1 MPADLPKD
9 LLEGLPIDLLDGL
22 PADPPSDVPVDGRF
36 HLYLDNDHMAASIS
50 IEPPLH
56 GGAAVAE
63 EQVRAEMTARGVV
76 AGILDD
82 ALRQVIEQGIGSYV
96 CIAKGLEPTPGRP
109 AVFTNLIERPLDHH
123 AQAAEDEDEDG
134 DEDEDTYARIDYRDL
149 GNLILVTPGVPLMRR
164 TPAVPSIPGFDITG
178 KVIELAPVKDQ
189 PFADHLAGVA
199 LAPDDPNLLIAAISG
214 APKIMEHGVSVVA
227 MVEVD
232 AVNLDT
238 GNIEFDGSLKVRGDI
253 VAGMKVHV
261 TGDVVV
267 AGTIEAADVHAGGNI
282 TVNGGIVGM
291 SDTVGADGQE
301 QSRAARLVCE
311 GSVKARFI
319 SHAQIDAR
327 KMVAAEREIR
337 QSFVDAGDCVVV
349 GPPGSLRGVIVGGRI
364 RAMMSV
370 QSGVLGS
377 MSTVRTEVQV
387 GLDPRTGAKAEILK
401 QKRTDLNEQ
410 KAKLE
415 KLVLFLHANPQKD
428 VNNVGQRARD
438 TLKQT
443 LVEMTALA
451 AQEEELIKAMVP
463 RPDAYVAVKKHIYSG
478 VNARIGNKARE
489 FREDYPG
496 GKLRQGHNGEI
507 TVN

>member
-1 MPADLPKD
+1 MPADLPED
-9 LLEGLPIDLLDGL
+9 LPEGLPTDLIEGL
-22 PADPPSDVPVDGRF
+22 PTDPPPEVPLDGRF
-36 HLYLDNDHMAASIS
+36 HLYVDNDHMAASIS
-50 IEPPLH
+50 LEPPLN

-82 ALRQVIEQGIGSYV
+82 VLRQTVEQGIGSYV
-96 CIAKGLEPTPGRP
+96 CIAKGLEPTPGQP
-109 AVFTNLIERPLDHH
+109 AVFTDLIESPPEHD
-123 AQAAEDEDEDG
+123 AQGSEEEDDDA
-134 DEDEDTYARIDYRDL
+134 YARIDYRDL
-149 GNLILVTPGVPLMRR
+149 GNLVLVTPGVPLMRR

-178 KVIELAPVKDQ
+178 KVIELPPISDE
-189 PFADHLAGVA
+189 PFAEHLAGVEIS
-199 LAPDDPNLLIAAISG
+199 PDDPNLLIASISG
-214 APKIMEHGVSVVA
+214 APKIMEHGASVVA
-227 MVEVD
+227 LVEVD
-232 AVNLDT
+232 SVNLDT
-238 GNIEFDGSLKVRGDI
+238 GNIDFDGSLKVRGDI

-291 SDTVGADGQE
+291 ADTVATDGQA

-319 SHAQIDAR
+319 SNAQIDAR

-349 GPPGSLRGVIVGGRI
+349 GPPGSQKGAIVGGRT

-370 QSGVLGS
+370 QAGVLGS
-377 MSTVRTEVQV
+377 MSAVRTEIQV
-387 GLDPRTGAKAEILK
+387 GLNPRTDAKAEILQ
-401 QKRTDLNEQ
+401 QKRKELTEQ
-410 KAKLE
+410 QGKLE
-415 KLVLFLHANPQKD
+415 KLVLFLQANPQKD
-428 VNNVGQRARD
+428 VNNIGQRARE
-438 TLKQT
+438 TLRQT
-443 LVEMTALA
+443 FADMTALA
-451 AQEEELIKAMVP
+451 AQEEDLIKALVP
-463 RPDAYVAVKKHIYSG
+463 RADAYVAVRKHIHSG

-496 GKLRQGHNGEI
+496 GKLRQGPNGDI
-507 TVN
+507 AIS

>member
-9 LLEGLPIDLLDGL
+9 LLEGLPIELLDGL
-22 PADPPSDVPVDGRF
+22 PADSQSDIPVDGNF
-36 HLYLDNDHMAASIS
+36 HLYVDNDHMAASIS
-50 IEPPLH
+50 IEPPLN

-82 ALRQVIEQGIGSYV
+82 VLRDTVEQGIGSYV
-96 CIAKGLEPTPGRP
+96 CIAKGLAPTPGLP
-109 AVFTNLIERPLDHH
+109 SAFTNLIEPAHEHH
-123 AQAAEDEDEDG
+123 VQAEGEEDENEDQ
-134 DEDEDTYARIDYRDL
+134 DTYARVDYRDL
-149 GNLILVTPGVPLMRR
+149 GNLILVTPGIPLMRR
-164 TPAVPSIPGFDITG
+164 IPAVPSIPGFDITG
-178 KVIELAPVKDQ
+178 QVIQLEPIQDQ
-189 PFADHLAGVA
+189 PFAEHLAGVEISEN
-199 LAPDDPNLLIAAISG
+199 DPNLLVASISG
-214 APKIMEHGVSVVA
+214 APLVMEHGVSVVA
-227 MVEVD
+227 LVEVD

-238 GNIEFDGSLKVRGDI
+238 GNIDFDGSLKVRGDI

-291 SDTVGADGQE
+291 TDTVATDGQA

-311 GSVKARFI
+311 GTVKARYI
-319 SHAQIDAR
+319 ANARIDAH

-337 QSFVDAGDCVVV
+337 QSFIDAGDCVVV
-349 GPPGSLRGVIVGGRI
+349 GPPGSQKGAIVGGRI

-377 MSTVRTEVQV
+377 MSAVRTEVQV
-387 GLDPRTGAKAEILK
+387 GLDPRTGAKAEILQ
-401 QKRTDLNEQ
+401 QKRKELNEQ

-428 VNNVGQRARD
+428 VNNIAQRARD

-443 LVEMTALA
+443 LGEMTALA
-451 AQEEELIKAMVP
+451 AQEEALVKALVP
-463 RPDAYVAVKKHIYSG
+463 RADAYVAVKKHIYSG
-478 VNARIGNKARE
+478 VNTRIGNKARE

-496 GKLRQGHNGEI
+496 GKLRHGTNGEI
-507 TVN
+507 TVS

>member
-9 LLEGLPIDLLDGL
+9 LPEGLSIDLLDGL
-22 PADPPSDVPVDGRF
+22 PADSPSEVPVDGNF
-36 HLYLDNDHMAASIS
+36 HLYVDNDHMAASLS
-50 IEPPLH
+50 IEPPLY
-56 GGAAVAE
+56 GGAPVAE
-63 EQVRAEMTARGVV
+63 EQVRVEMTARGVV

-82 ALRQVIEQGIGSYV
+82 VLRETVERGIGSYV
-96 CIAKGLEPTPGRP
+96 CIAKGLEPTPGHP
-109 AVFTNLIERPLDHH
+109 AVFTNLIEPALEQH
-123 AQAAEDEDEDG
+123 AQAADDEDQ
-134 DEDEDTYARIDYRDL
+134 DTYARIDYRDL
-149 GNLILVTPGVPLMRR
+149 GNLVLVTPGIPLMRR
-164 TPAVPSIPGFDITG
+164 TPAVPSIPGFDVTG
-178 KVIELAPVKDQ
+178 KVIELAPIEDQ
-189 PFADHLAGVA
+189 PFADHIAGA
-199 LAPDDPNLLIAAISG
+199 AISQNDPNLLVAVISG
-214 APKIMEHGVSVVA
+214 APLVMEHGVSVVA
-227 MVEVD
+227 LVEVD

-238 GNIEFDGSLKVRGDI
+238 GNIDFDGSLKVRGDI

-261 TGDVVV
+261 TGDVIV

-291 SDTVGADGQE
+291 TDTVATDGQA

-319 SHAQIDAR
+319 SHARIDAH

-337 QSFVDAGDCVVV
+337 QSFIDAGDCVVV
-349 GPPGSLRGVIVGGRI
+349 GPPGSQKGAIVGGRI

-377 MSTVRTEVQV
+377 MSAVRTEVQV
-387 GLDPRTGAKAEILK
+387 GLDPRTGAKAEILQ
-401 QKRTDLNEQ
+401 QKRKELNEQ

-443 LVEMTALA
+443 LAEMTALT
-451 AQEEELIKAMVP
+451 AQEAELVKALVP
-463 RPDAYVAVKKHIYSG
+463 RADAYVAVKKHIYSG
-478 VNARIGNKARE
+478 VNARLGNKARE

-496 GKLRQGHNGEI
+496 GKLRQGANGEI
-507 TVN
+507 SVS

>member
-238 GNIEFDGSLKVRGDI
+238 G
-253 VAGMKVHV
+253 
-261 TGDVVV
+261 
-267 AGTIEAADVHAGGNI
+267 
-282 TVNGGIVGM
+282 
-291 SDTVGADGQE
+291 
-301 QSRAARLVCE
+301 
-311 GSVKARFI
+311 
-319 SHAQIDAR
+319 
-327 KMVAAEREIR
+327 
-337 QSFVDAGDCVVV
+337 
-349 GPPGSLRGVIVGGRI
+349 
-364 RAMMSV
+364 
-370 QSGVLGS
+370 
-377 MSTVRTEVQV
+377 
-387 GLDPRTGAKAEILK
+387 
-401 QKRTDLNEQ
+401 
-410 KAKLE
+410 
-415 KLVLFLHANPQKD
+415 
-428 VNNVGQRARD
+428 
-438 TLKQT
+438 
-443 LVEMTALA
+443 
-451 AQEEELIKAMVP
+451 
-463 RPDAYVAVKKHIYSG
+463 
-478 VNARIGNKARE
+478 
-489 FREDYPG
+489 
-496 GKLRQGHNGEI
+496 
-507 TVN
+507 